1 MKLLKTHK
9 TWLLFSAYWWLIPI
23 TLIYNDIQLRDL
35 DWWLTLDMG
44 ILSIAIAL
52 ILFAIPF
59 GFYNVSFK
67 QSDIEELT
75 QVSKFA
81 NVMTF
86 ILKWVGL
93 FIIALITSFIL
104 IFVQSSYELDM
115 QAKGLKLTPPED
127 VYSWSIGDLTEDVKV
142 HNAQYIQQLMGGEID
157 AFAHFTANPETIDR
171 VIKNKKLQQQDIDL
185 NNWSSNYEISWKN
198 PPGKVSTY
206 RYKETYKD
214 SGTTM
219 YILEFIHNESKTEAF
234 YNKMDY

>member
-157 AFAHFTANPETIDR
+157 VFAHFTANAETIDR
-171 VIKNKKLQQQDIDL
+171 VIKNKKLQLQDIDL
-185 NNWSSNYEISWKN
+185 NNWSSNYDISWKN

-214 SGTTM
+214 NGTTM
-219 YILEFIHNESKTEAF
+219 HILEFIHNESKTEAF